1 MSVSPVKGCNN
12 DILNALK
19 EIQSTPYSCLGQEK
33 KGKPLDRG
41 AWGDCSPWESQK
53 GWTQLRS

>member
-1 MSVSPVKGCNN
+1 MSVSPMKHSNN

-19 EIQSTPYSCLGQEK
+19 EIQPAPYSCLGQEK

-41 AWGDCSPWESQK
+41 TWGSAVHGSHK
-53 GWTQLRS
+53 RVGHT